1 MRTLQ
6 QTTQTTK
13 IDGVASIEWITGGK
27 TLKALDTKGNI
38 LKLVSANGVI
48 QQTNVIA
55 QQNESALVTRLANA
69 ANITFTSYQAIPDDG
84 WLLIGPGTATILQRD
99 GTTTTASR
107 WFSPILAVAELGN
120 NVLVT
125 IRADGVSARNLT
137 NNQTQNFDMQDVVQ
151 ASGDQSLGIMN
162 LLVQDGDLL
171 QWIKGRLF

>member
-1 MRTLQ
+1 MDYRR
-6 QTTQTTK
+6 K
-13 IDGVASIEWITGGK
+13 NPKS
-27 TLKALDTKGNI
+27 
-38 LKLVSANGVI
+38 VI